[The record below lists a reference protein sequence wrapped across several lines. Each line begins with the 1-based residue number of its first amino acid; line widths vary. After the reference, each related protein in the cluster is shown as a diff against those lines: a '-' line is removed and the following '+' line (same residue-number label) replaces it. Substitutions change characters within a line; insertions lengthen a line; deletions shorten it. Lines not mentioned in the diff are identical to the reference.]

1 MAVKVSKP
9 HILIDGDI
17 LIYEASFGVEKPIHW
32 GNDMWT
38 LHADARE
45 AKQRLDVQIVELVEA
60 LDASKYTI
68 CLSDFENFRKD
79 LDPSY
84 KSNRNSRK
92 PVVYREVKDYV
103 LDAWKAQIWP
113 RLEADDVIGILATKL
128 KNTVIVSIDKDF
140 KTVPA
145 RIYNPSKPELGIYT
159 VTPEE
164 ADRWHLIQTLTGD
177 RVDGYSGCPGIGPK
191 RAEVIVELGWPGVV
205 EAYVK
210 AGLSEEVAIT
220 QARLARILRKGD
232 YTKKTRRVKLWAPQT
247 PALSR

>member
-1 MAVKVSKP
+1 MVKVSKP

-17 LIYEASFGVEKPIHW
+17 LIYEASFGVEKSIHW
-32 GNDMWT
+32 GDDMWT

-45 AKQRLDVQIVELVEA
+45 AKQRLDVQIVELVET
-60 LDASKYTI
+60 LDAGKYTI
-68 CLSDFENFRKD
+68 CLSDSENFRKD

-84 KSNRNSRK
+84 KANRNSRK

-103 LDAWKAQIWP
+103 LDAWKAQVWP

-128 KNTVIVSIDKDF
+128 TDTVIVSIDKDF

-159 VTPEE
+159 VTKEE

-191 RAEVIVELGWPGVV
+191 RAEQIVEGGWPAVV

-232 YTKKTRRVKLWAPQT
+232 YTKKTRRVKLWTPSKA
-247 PALSR
+247 PALCQ